1 MNQIQITIPNIHIC
15 QIIKIRCGMLYF
27 GIIVFIFIISL
38 VLGIKVVRGITGT
51 YYNYI
56 LNKNN
61 NIEESDWYL
70 KIETV
75 TKKEV
80 INKRRS
86 KDYYIFFGNSFENG
100 YKKKV
105 VKNEYNNISEGDKMY
120 VIMDSKNNI
129 IVIYSTKKYRYENDV
144 KLLMEKIIKIP
155 GRVNTNE

>member
-1 MNQIQITIPNIHIC
+1 
-15 QIIKIRCGMLYF
+15 MLYF